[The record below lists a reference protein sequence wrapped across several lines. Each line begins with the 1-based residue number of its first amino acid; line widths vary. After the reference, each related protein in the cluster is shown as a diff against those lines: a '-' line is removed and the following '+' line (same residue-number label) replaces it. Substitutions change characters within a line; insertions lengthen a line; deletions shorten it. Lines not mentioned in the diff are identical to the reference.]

1 MGAKR
6 EKGKIP
12 RGEWPAI
19 VARSSDGESL
29 ASIARRYNCTA
40 PAIRYIVKRSAA
52 SQKQPQDGPRIGLVG
67 AKHPSGARAIPN
79 APELVASGAAPRGT
93 ARFNLDAEIYERVT
107 SDIASFLVLLDAAV
121 GDPGA
126 RNLESLRLATDR
138 LMRAAARTRLELERV
153 DAAKVAD
160 RAGVM
165 TRKAGENF

>member
-40 PAIRYIVKRSAA
+40 PAIRYIVKRSAV
-52 SQKQPQDGPRIGLVG
+52 SQKPQDDAPRMGLVG
-67 AKHPSGARAIPN
+67 AHHRSDSVATATEAGASRR
-79 APELVASGAAPRGT
+79 APRGA
-93 ARFNLDAEIYERVT
+93 ARSSLDAEVYERVT

-121 GDPGA
+121 VDPTA
-126 RNLESLRLATDR
+126 RNLENLRSATDR

-153 DAAKVAD
+153 DASKSAD
-160 RAGVM
+160 PM
-165 TRKAGENF
+165 NMLTRKAGEHF